1 MMENFPLIENCNSC
15 SKRKTRKLV
24 LGRSDHNII
33 GSYLALRIC
42 TKLSHVHENAVCKL
56 VPRGALIM
64 VVDLD
69 YCVFAPYNSEGQGFR
84 SIILIRFGI
93 RFYDLHDILLKRNF
107 HWLGPGATFCW
118 WYF

>member
-1 MMENFPLIENCNSC
+1 M
-15 SKRKTRKLV
+15 

-42 TKLSHVHENAVCKL
+42 TKLSHVHES
-56 VPRGALIM
+56 ALIM

-93 RFYDLHDILLKRNF
+93 RFYDLHDIILKRNF
-107 HWLGPGATFCW
+107 HWLGPGATFC
-118 WYF
+118 